1 MKTAKIILLL
11 MLSLFLPI
19 EIAATPDQKEND
31 PKSKETLLK
40 NETPPS
46 RPKKPS
52 NYFIE
57 CRYGKG
63 FIELGLPD
71 GIEMVF
77 VSLKQGGVSVWEGMA
92 FSDDSWIE
100 IPELKGQYV
109 IECRTEDGR
118 IFTGELYF

>member
-1 MKTAKIILLL
+1 MKTAKIIFLV
-11 MLSLFLPI
+11 LSLFLPI
-19 EIAATPDQKEND
+19 KIQAMADQKEND
-31 PKSKETLLK
+31 SQETKTVLK
-40 NETPPS
+40 PVKDPS
-46 RPKKPS
+46 RPNKPS

-63 FIELGLPD
+63 FIELGLPE

-77 VSLKQGGVSVWEGMA
+77 LSIKQDGASMWEDMI
-92 FSDDSWIE
+92 FSDGSWIE
-100 IPELKGQYV
+100 IPELSGQYV